1 MHDPGVSAVEAIRVA
16 MQLLLNEWQ
25 RNDDR
30 TYIAP
35 QGVNLAPLISSA
47 LAEISRWTCVQW
59 GVGANWW
66 SFTADA
72 GERRNGTTTLR
83 GWFGSDD
90 AKSKR
95 ADISDETRGE
105 IGSLLT
111 AVCDRCRS
119 SEEPCHGPVD
129 EFGRLVSAFENAL
142 QIVGETSSDGRI
154 HLTLGKANTEHARRR
169 SGSYYT
175 PDKIVQTV
183 LEQTLTPALRDSV
196 VEAGEFLT
204 SLRVV
209 DPACGAGL
217 FLVAAAKHITER
229 RLRSLDAASECPV
242 LGEAGKLSRYARLFR
257 KTVEEN
263 IYGVDV
269 NPWAVDWCRLW
280 LWSCAGDPKL
290 DPNGFAPGLRVG
302 NALIGAPVGYW
313 RGVDKN
319 AWKPTE
325 LDDKVEARRLR
336 LKHASELAQQP
347 WTAEPEASETRR
359 LLADGWCAAFFW
371 LKVVDV
377 KDEHAPQ
384 PEAPTYGVLVEAKHP
399 SENVRAHLS
408 TTARQRG
415 FFHWTLEF
423 GDVYADGGFDVVVG
437 NPPWIAHAGRASHRL
452 EPHTKH
458 YLSFNYTS
466 FAGYPSTHGLF
477 VERAVDLLKPGGRLG
492 FVLPSSVSEL
502 GGYKAA
508 REAHDRGCDFE
519 AALTD
524 FGEGC
529 FPGVTQPCMALIS
542 RRRETGRAHG
552 AWGSA
557 WPVARDDLDEVG
569 VSLLTRLASMPTLA
583 PELFGERGIQS
594 DARVKAHL
602 SPGSEAHGR
611 FTTPVREGADIRE
624 FRLGAPRLWADWQ
637 ALGRQ
642 VRNTSEYEAVKLVL
656 RQTANYTI
664 ATLYDGL
671 PFRNSLL
678 AGFGSPD
685 WSPAALVALLNS
697 TLIRWHHYMRHRD
710 ARQPVLPQVKIG
722 HLRAIP
728 QPLAVTSEHQRM
740 LTRLAT
746 EACANGEMADQ
757 HRSQLD
763 LLVAE
768 MYGLSE
774 AERSLTQQWA
784 QRWMQKTKR

>member
-1 MHDPGVSAVEAIRVA
+1 
-16 MQLLLNEWQ
+16 MQLLVTEWQ
-25 RNDDR
+25 RNGVA
-30 TYIAP
+30 TYIAA
-35 QGVNLAPLISSA
+35 QGVNLTPLVSSA

-59 GVGANWW
+59 GVDANWW
-66 SFTADA
+66 SLAADEA
-72 GERRNGTTTLR
+72 EQRNVGATTLR
-83 GWFGSDD
+83 GWFGRDD
-90 AKSKR
+90 TTSAR
-95 ADISDETRGE
+95 ADISDETRAE

-111 AVCDRCRS
+111 VVCERCRS
-119 SEEPCHGPVD
+119 SDGHPTGPVD

-142 QIVGETSSDGRI
+142 QIVGEISHDGRI

-229 RLRSLDAASECPV
+229 RLRSLDAASECQA
-242 LGEAGKLSRYARLFR
+242 LGEAGERSTYARLFR

-280 LWSCAGDPKL
+280 LWSCAGDPQV
-290 DPNGFAPGLRVG
+290 DPNGFAPNLRVG
-302 NALIGAPVGYW
+302 NALIGAPSGYW
-313 RGVDKN
+313 RGVDQD

-325 LDDKVEARRLR
+325 LDDKAEARRLR
-336 LKHASELAQQP
+336 LKHRAELVRQSR
-347 WTAEPEASETRR
+347 TAEPELDETRR

-371 LKVVDV
+371 SKGAGA
-377 KDEHAPQ
+377 KHEHTPQ
-384 PEAPTYGVLVEAKHP
+384 CAAPTYGVLVEEKHLA
-399 SENVRAHLS
+399 ENVRTHL
-408 TTARQRG
+408 TAMARQRG

-423 GDVYADGGFDVVVG
+423 GNVFADGGFDVVVG

-458 YLSFNYTS
+458 YLSSNFTS

-477 VERAVDLLKPGGRLG
+477 VERAVDLLKPEGRLG

-502 GGYKAA
+502 GGYKAT

-519 AALTD
+519 VELTD

-542 RRRETGRAHG
+542 RRREAGRARG
-552 AWGSA
+552 VWGSP
-557 WPVARDDLDEVG
+557 WPVARDDLDELG
-569 VSLLTRLASMPTLA
+569 VSLLNRLGSMPTLA

-602 SPGSEAHGR
+602 SAGNEAHGR

-624 FRLGAPRLWADWQ
+624 FRLGAPRLWADWE
-637 ALGRQ
+637 AMGRQ

-678 AGFGSPD
+678 AGFGSAD

-722 HLRAIP
+722 HLRSIP
-728 QPLAVTSEHQRM
+728 QPFSVTSEHQRT
-740 LTRLAT
+740 LTQLAA
-746 EACANGEMADQ
+746 EACANGEMGDQ

-763 LLVAE
+763 GLVAE
-768 MYGLSE
+768 MYGLSD
-774 AERSLTQQWA
+774 AERSLTEQWA
-784 QRWMQKTKR
+784 QRWLQKSKR